1 MSLLI
6 LAPLLALL
14 VPFGAAEKEDGFS
27 SVFHEYCV
35 IGAGPSGLQMGYF
48 LERSGQGEARVGRDT
63 KCDRVIE
70 KGPALK
76 ASLISL
82 PLDRLP
88 PPLFFSPQSRKRLRG
103 F

>member
-1 MSLLI
+1 MRVSLLI

-48 LERSGQGEARVGRDT
+48 LERSGQGEPRVGRDT
-63 KCDRVIE
+63 EGDRE
-70 KGPALK
+70 RAGPE
-76 ASLISL
+76 SISGIATMIPFPFL
-82 PLDRLP
+82 
-88 PPLFFSPQSRKRLRG
+88 SPQSRKRLRG